1 MMEEKKI
8 VLVEDDP
15 DHADLI
21 TEVLVEGDNETEI
34 ILVQDGMAAVDYFQE
49 LGIEWNGRI
58 DCKIKLVI
66 LDLNLPKVCGMEVL
80 KLLKKNS
87 KYNKIPVVVLST
99 SSDQRTI
106 DEVYKNGANG
116 YFVKPSSYEEF
127 VEKVKILKKC
137 S

>member
-1 MMEEKKI
+1 MEEKKI

-21 TEVLVEGDNETEI
+21 TEVLVEGDTETEI
-34 ILVQDGMAAVDYFQE
+34 ILVQDGMAAVDYFHE

-58 DCKIKLVI
+58 DCKIMLVI
-66 LDLNLPKVCGMEVL
+66 LDLNLPKVSGMEVL